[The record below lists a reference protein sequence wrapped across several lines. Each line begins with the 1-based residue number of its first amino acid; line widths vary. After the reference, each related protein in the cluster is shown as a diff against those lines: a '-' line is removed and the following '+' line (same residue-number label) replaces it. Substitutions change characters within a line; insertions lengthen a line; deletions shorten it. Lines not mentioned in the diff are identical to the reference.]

1 MSKDLKVEVI
11 GSGGAFDTELIN
23 SSFYVTCDGI
33 GILFDCGYNVFPYLK
48 EHRPEILEEMHFVVI
63 THLGDDHVGSLKS
76 LLYYR
81 YFVLGKTTIVRYAK
95 GFSAEVASFL
105 PKNEKVINGGYGPA
119 PIYSM
124 NQIVEFKAL
133 GDTKPDNFLVAIEGI
148 HHVKSFGFAV
158 GSTNGAMVVISGDT
172 KANKAFETTVEQ
184 IEKHFNIQESYIL
197 HDFSYLNQPGI
208 DPHASITD
216 IEAAI
221 EADIEATY
229 SPAFID
235 RLNYYH
241 NNRNSLM
248 GTVYEYGQDRQRDL
262 DIGLKVEYMDY
273 NHTGK
278 GYEDIIRYLDI
289 NELTYWVFTATDAK
303 TRLPLIRN
311 GNLPVTEIVISN
323 EEGEE
328 DVFYKM
334 CNDFNV
340 AGKVDGLDRLIIYI
354 E

>member
-23 SSFYVTCDGI
+23 SSFYVTCAGV
-33 GILFDCGYNVFPYLK
+33 GMLFDCGYNVFPYLK
-48 EHRPEILEEMHFVVI
+48 EHRPEILKEMHFVVI
-63 THLGDDHVGSLKS
+63 THLDDDHVGSLKS

-95 GFSAEVASFL
+95 DIGAELTLFL
-105 PKNEKVINGGYGPA
+105 PKNEEMINGKYVNA
-119 PIYSM
+119 PIYNM
-124 NQIVEFKAL
+124 VRIAEFKTL
-133 GDTKPDNFLVAIEGI
+133 EHTELDNFLVAIEGV
-148 HHVKSFGFAV
+148 HHIKSFGFAI

-172 KANKAFETTVEQ
+172 KANKAFEITVEH

-197 HDFSYLNQPGI
+197 HDFSYFDQPENN
-208 DPHASITD
+208 PHASITD
-216 IEAAI
+216 IEA
-221 EADIEATY
+221 TY
-229 SPAFID
+229 TPAFID

-278 GYEDIIRYLDI
+278 GYEAIIRYLDI
-289 NELTYWVFTATDAK
+289 NEITYTVFTATDAK

-340 AGKVDGLDRLIIYI
+340 AGKVDGLDKLIIYI